1 VTATRQ
7 LLKRKRRTSGIQV
20 AQVALAA
27 QLDAW
32 RDQLTA
38 NEYAVLVDLHGRRLD
53 NERERLAR
61 NWRAAAEPMQRG
73 GRATARRSGQPV
85 QPEEEDLAA

>member
-1 VTATRQ
+1 LLGIVVTRRQ
-7 LLKRKRRTSGIQV
+7 RTTGVQA

-27 QLDAW
+27 QFDAW
-32 RDQLTA
+32 RDQLGA
-38 NEYAVLVDLHGRRLD
+38 DEYAVLVDLHGRRLD

-61 NWRAAAEPMQRG
+61 NWRAAAEPMERG

-85 QPEEEDLAA
+85 EPGEDLAA